1 MSIANS
7 FNTVRTA
14 LTDIVLGYSWLLSE
28 HRNAWGRGIY
38 YTPNM
43 YPSQQEAIS
52 AAERKRNA
60 GATWKISAIPTLVA
74 SFTSIDDASKKVY
87 LMFRPNVEPD
97 VYWAL
102 NMEVKGHIL
111 SFNEHLL
118 PERTHSIDL
127 QNCNPISFCNLPF
140 AVRSF
145 HALHEQETPFLL
157 GTDYALLDSALYE
170 PLVIRSFSVGADYAL
185 NWTDETP
192 TNESNPLA
200 RLIDLN
206 RKLQAALERK

>member
-1 MSIANS
+1 MD
-7 FNTVRTA
+7 TR
-14 LTDIVLGYSWLLSE
+14 LTNIVLGYSWLLSE
-28 HRNAWGRGIY
+28 HRNAWGHGIY
-38 YTPNM
+38 YAPNL

-74 SFTSIDDASKKVY
+74 SFASIDDTSKKAY
-87 LMFRPNVEPD
+87 LMFQPNVEPD
-97 VYWAL
+97 VYWPL
-102 NMEVKGHIL
+102 NMEIKGHVL
-111 SFNEHLL
+111 SFNECLL
-118 PERTHSIDL
+118 PEKTHSINL
-127 QNCNPISFCNLPF
+127 QNCTPISFHSLAF

-157 GTDYALLDSALYE
+157 GKDYALLESALYE

-192 TNESNPLA
+192 TNEHNPLA

-206 RKLQAALERK
+206 RKLQAEAI

>member
-1 MSIANS
+1 MDTS
-7 FNTVRTA
+7 

-28 HRNAWGRGIY
+28 HRNAWGHGIY
-38 YTPNM
+38 YAPNM

-74 SFTSIDDASKKVY
+74 SFASIDDSSKKAY
-87 LMFRPNVEPD
+87 LMFRPNVELD

-102 NMEVKGHIL
+102 NMEIKGHVL
-111 SFNEHLL
+111 SFNERLL
-118 PERTHSIDL
+118 PEKTHSIDL
-127 QNCNPISFCNLPF
+127 QDCTPISFHSL
-140 AVRSF
+140 AYVVRSF

-157 GTDYALLDSALYE
+157 GKDYALLESALYE

-192 TNESNPLA
+192 TNEPNPLA

-206 RKLQAALERK
+206 RKLQAVLKRK